1 MGLNSDLL
9 NFIYALLLGGIFL
22 SIYTGILAYIGGR
35 TRLSFDLLCLRQIRL
50 NAAVTAADTD
60 TDRLVRR
67 LLGHAGNSGG
77 GAPWLFRLPGSGGC
91 LYVYDLYRLR
101 RIQGTGN
108 SELHCSSDDPGAG
121 RMVVWQAICSGS
133 QSFVETFNASTG
145 ENDLN
150 MMIGLVIG
158 SFISGGTT
166 TPNFTRFART
176 ARFAV
181 ISTVTAFMIGN
192 SIMILF
198 GAVGA
203 NYAGKDDVFYIMMS
217 QGLVLSAFVVLG
229 ANIWTTNDNALYSVG
244 LSLANIFSIR
254 KKLMVL
260 AGGFAGT
267 VCALW
272 LYHNFISW
280 LQFLGATLPA
290 IGIILILDYFCS
302 PDKYTHSETGSNF
315 SWAAIAGTVCGM
327 LAGNFLEFGCGG
339 INSMIAAAA
348 VWAVCP
354 ALRKVLKPETFVSN

>member
-1 MGLNSDLL
+1 
-9 NFIYALLLGGIFL
+9 
-22 SIYTGILAYIGGR
+22 
-35 TRLSFDLLCLRQIRL
+35 
-50 NAAVTAADTD
+50 
-60 TDRLVRR
+60 
-67 LLGHAGNSGG
+67 
-77 GAPWLFRLPGSGGC
+77 
-91 LYVYDLYRLR
+91 
-101 RIQGTGN
+101 
-108 SELHCSSDDPGAG
+108 
-121 RMVVWQAICSGS
+121 MVVWQAICSGS

-192 SIMILF
+192 SIMIMF

-348 VWAVCP
+348 VWAVMS
-354 ALRKVLKPETFVSN
+354 RVMKVLKPETFVSN